1 MQSIYIIAIDF
12 DIMAKSKRNRGCPTA
27 SKNNN
32 NTTQQKQWCANNID
46 LTQEAID
53 RHWAAL
59 PSQAKSF
66 IHSSEDGMFPL
77 VS

>member
-1 MQSIYIIAIDF
+1 
-12 DIMAKSKRNRGCPTA
+12 MAKSKRNRGCPTA

-32 NTTQQKQWCANNID
+32 SSQSNGTIQKKQWCANNID

>member
-1 MQSIYIIAIDF
+1 
-12 DIMAKSKRNRGCPTA
+12 MAKSKRNRGCPTA

-32 NTTQQKQWCANNID
+32 NSQPNGTISQKQWCANNID

-66 IHSSEDGMFPL
+66 IHSSEDGICKATAH
-77 VS
+77 S